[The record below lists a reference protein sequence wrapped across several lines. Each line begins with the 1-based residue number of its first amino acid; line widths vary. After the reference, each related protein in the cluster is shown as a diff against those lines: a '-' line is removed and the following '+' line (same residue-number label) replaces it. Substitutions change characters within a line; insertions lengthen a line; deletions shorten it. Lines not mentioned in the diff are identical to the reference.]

1 MHNKKDKLI
10 AIFLCIL
17 LLSNFTISHTLA
29 ALTVGNL
36 QVDVPNGDGSVST
49 DDGKATVTLHPDTD
63 GLQYEQFTF
72 TCTKTGAYKITLR
85 GTKNGNNSASDISY
99 QLLDENGYFVR
110 LAARYANANYYI
122 MTEDTS
128 NDSTT
133 IDVILEAGTT
143 YRVCMNDTL
152 AYNTE
157 YSLTVEDWRLG
168 TSNAIAT
175 TNIPSWIV
183 SDKSVDAANAIIESR
198 PLQEAPG
205 DFKIIEFT
213 DEEIQDYILNGA
225 DNGIV
230 EEPGGFLEGLLVD
243 IIIVLGTVF
252 MDIVEAMLGSD
263 VKLTIDNIIFNKYKE
278 VIIDLTPLGGI
289 NVDSPVSGGIF
300 SNSSVKTVI
309 KTLYDALRVM
319 ATSIYLIM
327 LLYIGVRILAEIGS
341 GAQKKHLKYLEYW
354 VSGLLLLVLIPYCLP
369 AIPAANNA
377 LVDMIKDEARKTNM
391 RYSSEEILDR
401 LKGDK
406 SYLGED
412 PEAVAL
418 VDLIDQKLTE
428 LNKEIGEIEES
439 DVSREEAKSEI
450 YNQVM
455 NVSEQY
461 VSANPREGGI
471 FDGMMEIV
479 NMIDAN
485 YLNWNE
491 ELQQAYE
498 NKIEQ
503 LKKYAIE
510 NSMVVSSIK
519 EDAIKNIPSD
529 VKSNTVALKQINE
542 IYNFLKTNASKSN
555 RINVERNF
563 GIKITQLQ
571 KTLSSEGLSEYTQ
584 TCVDVIVESKNKYFN
599 AFENVDGLKEI
610 ENVLKKYKRAMIIE
624 EIEVLEAMKQELTD
638 DIMTKLKTKA
648 QEDNRLV
655 YAVAWAIL
663 LFQMFAVL
671 FLYYKRAITIVIL
684 IIIFPVVMAF
694 YVIDKIGDGKSQSL
708 DNWLREFL
716 ANVLVQLMHA
726 VLYITIVN
734 AGIEVCSENPEKNWF
749 FLILAVCFLFPG
761 ERILRGILGLNASS
775 LDGLKNN
782 VAGAAAGAVVIAGV
796 AKNVA
801 KKGMGVAKAAKDP
814 SGTMDKYK
822 KEIEKQ
828 NRNEEL
834 RKEKAKEKKKK
845 AVENSKKLRE
855 LKVQMGKA
863 NIIDKAM
870 HKYDQSVG
878 KKVGEYK
885 RKINGF
891 KPVQAT
897 KAAYGKARNTYR
909 AGKRVAGKALSF
921 TRKAVGLTM
930 GAVEGMENFGEGGS
944 AMTAFTTATQV
955 ARDIGGFKPPKSVET
970 PKAQIQSQT
979 QNQTQGRANN
989 ATGGVGMGGNT
1000 GSANVG
1006 GVGGAGGSTTTNA
1019 GGNGSGS
1026 NTGSARTGGSGTGGN
1041 TKPTI
1046 NVNVNTNTNTST
1058 NNSN

>member
-99 QLLDENGYFVR
+99 QLLDENGNFVR

-309 KTLYDALRVM
+309 KTLYDALRAM
-319 ATSIYLIM
+319 STSIYLIM

-377 LVDMIKDEARKTNM
+377 LVDMMKDEARKMNM
-391 RYSSEEILDR
+391 RYSSEEILAR
-401 LKGDK
+401 LGYDK

-418 VDLIDQKLTE
+418 LNLVNEKIDE
-428 LNKEIGEIEES
+428 LNEQIVGTS
-439 DVSREEAKSEI
+439 TVSREEAQSGI
-450 YNQVM
+450 YNQITDI
-455 NVSEQY
+455 SDEY
-461 VSANPREGGI
+461 IPSNPREGAI

-479 NMIDAN
+479 SMIDAN
-485 YLNWNE
+485 YLNWDD
-491 ELQQAYE
+491 ELQQKY
-498 NKIEQ
+498 KDKTEQ
-503 LKKYAIE
+503 LKAHAVE
-510 NSMVVSSIK
+510 NSMEASN
-519 EDAIKNIPSD
+519 IKNEDMASMPSAVIND
-529 VKSNTVALKQINE
+529 YDAQIKIGE
-542 IYNFLKTNASKSN
+542 IYDFLKANATKLSVESVK
-555 RINVERNF
+555 RIYNNNIEDLK
-563 GIKITQLQ
+563 KILNAN
-571 KTLSSEGLSEYTQ
+571 GLSTYYAS
-584 TCVDVIVESKNKYFN
+584 CVNIINDSMLKYDDL
-599 AFENVDGLKEI
+599 AQERVYENIEKVLRNYRYAMVKE
-610 ENVLKKYKRAMIIE
+610 EL
-624 EIEVLEAMKQELTD
+624 EVLETMKQELTD

-734 AGIEVCSENPEKNWF
+734 AGIEVCSQNPEKNWF

-796 AKNVA
+796 AKNVV
-801 KKGMGVAKAAKDP
+801 KKGVNTAKAAKDP
-814 SGTMDKYK
+814 SGTIDKYK

-878 KKVGEYK
+878 KKVAEYK

-955 ARDIGGFKPPKSVET
+955 ARDIGGFKPPQSVEIS
-970 PKAQIQSQT
+970 KAT
-979 QNQTQGRANN
+979 AQNQANN
-989 ATGGVGMGGNT
+989 TTSGSAAGTSGVGLGGNT
-1000 GSANVG
+1000 SNAN
-1006 GVGGAGGSTTTNA
+1006 VGGAGGTRGSGTANA
-1019 GGNGSGS
+1019 GG
-1026 NTGSARTGGSGTGGN
+1026 TGSSSNAGNSKTGGSSTGGN
-1041 TKPTI
+1041 TQPTL
-1046 NVNVNTNTNTST
+1046 NVNVNTNTN
-1058 NNSN
+1058 NSN